1 MTPSIMTR
9 QPGQKS
15 QNADV
20 LRMFPTF
27 VWKAELRP
35 EIYQPINESIL
46 RTLGEIGAPL
56 AELMPGES

>member
-1 MTPSIMTR
+1 
-9 QPGQKS
+9 
-15 QNADV
+15 
-20 LRMFPTF
+20 MFSTF